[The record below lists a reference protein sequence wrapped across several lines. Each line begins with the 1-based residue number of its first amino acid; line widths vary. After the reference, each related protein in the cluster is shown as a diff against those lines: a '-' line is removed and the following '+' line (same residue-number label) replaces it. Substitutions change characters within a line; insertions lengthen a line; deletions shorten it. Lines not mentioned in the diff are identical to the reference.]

1 MPASVDP
8 HAPDADSLGEP
19 QPRPAPAHVVAA
31 AVCAAAGAGSPATLA
46 LVLETDGSTYAGA
59 GAMALFGPGATQL
72 GWLSGGCVEPEIAR
86 CAGEVAASG
95 RIGWMEI
102 DTRDDAALLSGSA
115 LGCRGRLRLAL
126 LPVAQLP
133 GVHAPL
139 QAWLDGD
146 GDMRWSIGQDGR
158 IALGAGAQAQAQA
171 WRLDAA
177 APGWMSVETWTLS
190 SAARP
195 QLLLCGGGPETPML
209 LPLLRDLGWRTTL
222 VEARARWQS
231 LAALADM
238 HRADGVA
245 AALVDG
251 PSYDAALVMHHNFE
265 LDLDALDAL
274 SATQVPFVGLLGPR
288 RRCEDLFRL
297 LTSAPHAALRARL
310 HSPVGLDLGGR
321 GAEAIALSIA
331 AQLQAWRHGR
341 RT

>member
-1 MPASVDP
+1 MSVSVDP
-8 HAPDADSLGEP
+8 HAPLGDAV
-19 QPRPAPAHVVAA
+19 PRPAPAHVVAA
-31 AVCAAAGAGSPATLA
+31 AVCEAARDGGPATLV

-59 GAMALFGPGATQL
+59 GAMALFGPGETQL
-72 GWLSGGCVEPEIAR
+72 GWLSGGCLEPEIAR
-86 CAGEVAASG
+86 RAAEVAASG

-102 DTRDDAALLSGSA
+102 DTRDDAALMSGSA

-126 LPVAQLP
+126 LPVTQLP
-133 GVHAPL
+133 GVQAPL
-139 QAWLDGD
+139 QAWLDGE
-146 GDMRWSIGQDGR
+146 GDVHWRIGRTGTVELETG
-158 IALGAGAQAQAQA
+158 ALKQA
-171 WRLDAA
+171 WTLDAD
-177 APGWMSVETWTLS
+177 APAWTSADTWSLT

-195 QLLLCGGGPETPML
+195 QLLLCGGGPETPLL

-222 VEARARWQS
+222 VETRARWQP
-231 LAALADM
+231 LAALADR

-245 AALVDG
+245 ASLSDG
-251 PSYDAALVMHHNFE
+251 PAYDAALVMHHNFE

-297 LTSAPHAALRARL
+297 LTTAPHAALRARL
-310 HSPVGLDLGGR
+310 HSPIGLDLGGR

-341 RT
+341 HP

>member
-1 MPASVDP
+1 MSVSTDP
-8 HAPDADSLGEP
+8 HAPPEEAVPS
-19 QPRPAPAHVVAA
+19 PASAHVVVA
-31 AVCAAAGAGSPATLA
+31 AVRDAAGAGDPATLA

-59 GAMALFGPGATQL
+59 GAMALFGPGDTQL
-72 GWLSGGCVEPEIAR
+72 GWLSGGCLEPEIAR
-86 CAGEVAASG
+86 RAAEVAADG

-102 DTRDDAALLSGSA
+102 DTRDDEALMSGSA

-126 LPVAQLP
+126 LPVAQLT
-133 GVHAPL
+133 GVQAPL
-139 QAWLDGD
+139 QAWLDGK
-146 GDMRWSIGQDGR
+146 GDMQWSIERG
-158 IALGAGAQAQAQA
+158 GAVTLEAGTQAQA
-171 WRLDAA
+171 WCLDAA
-177 APGWMSVETWTLS
+177 APDWRSAGTWSLS
-190 SAARP
+190 CAARP
-195 QLLLCGGGPETPML
+195 QLLLCGGGPETPLL

-222 VEARARWQS
+222 VETRARWQP
-231 LAALADM
+231 LVALADT

-274 SATQVPFVGLLGPR
+274 SATPVPFVGLLGPR

-297 LTSAPHAALRARL
+297 LTTAPHAALRARL
-310 HSPVGLDLGGR
+310 HSPIGLDLGGR

-341 RT
+341 RP

>member
-1 MPASVDP
+1 MSVLTDP
-8 HAPDADSLGEP
+8 HAPPDEAVP
-19 QPRPAPAHVVAA
+19 HPASAHVVVA
-31 AVCAAAGAGSPATLA
+31 AVRDAAGAGDPATLA

-59 GAMALFGPGATQL
+59 GAMALFGPGDTQL
-72 GWLSGGCVEPEIAR
+72 GWLSGGCLEPEIAR
-86 CAGEVAASG
+86 RAAEVAARG

-102 DTRDDAALLSGSA
+102 DTRDDDALMSGSA

-133 GVHAPL
+133 GVQAPL

-146 GDMRWSIGQDGR
+146 GDAHWR
-158 IALGAGAQAQAQA
+158 IARTGTVELETGALKQA
-171 WRLDAA
+171 WALNADAPA
-177 APGWMSVETWTLS
+177 WTSVDTWSLT

-195 QLLLCGGGPETPML
+195 QLLLCGGGPETPLL

-222 VEARARWQS
+222 VETRARWQP
-231 LAALADM
+231 LAALADR

-245 AALVDG
+245 ASLRDG
-251 PSYDAALVMHHNFE
+251 PAYDAALVMHHNFE

-274 SATQVPFVGLLGPR
+274 SATPVPFVGLLGPR

-297 LTSAPHAALRARL
+297 LTTAPHAALRARL
-310 HSPVGLDLGGR
+310 HSPIGLDLGGR

-341 RT
+341 RP

>member
-1 MPASVDP
+1 MSVSTDP
-8 HAPDADSLGEP
+8 HAPPDEAV
-19 QPRPAPAHVVAA
+19 PRPAPAHVVVA
-31 AVCAAAGAGSPATLA
+31 AVRDAAGAGDPATLA

-59 GAMALFGPGATQL
+59 GAMALFGPGDTQL
-72 GWLSGGCVEPEIAR
+72 GWLSGGCLEPEIAR
-86 CAGEVAASG
+86 RAAEVAADG
-95 RIGWMEI
+95 RIGWMEV

-115 LGCRGRLRLAL
+115 LGCRGRLRLVL

-133 GVHAPL
+133 GVQAPL

-146 GDMRWSIGQDGR
+146 GDMQWSIER
-158 IALGAGAQAQAQA
+158 SGAVTLEAGTQAQS
-171 WRLDAA
+171 WCLDAA
-177 APGWMSVETWTLS
+177 APDWRSAGTWSLS

-195 QLLLCGGGPETPML
+195 QLLLCGGGPETPLL

-222 VEARARWQS
+222 VEARARWRP
-231 LAALADM
+231 LAALADT

-251 PSYDAALVMHHNFE
+251 PPYDAALVMHHNFE

-274 SATQVPFVGLLGPR
+274 SATPVPFVGLLGPR

-297 LTSAPHAALRARL
+297 LTTAPHAALRARL
-310 HSPVGLDLGGR
+310 HSPIGLDLGGR

-341 RT
+341 RP